1 MNPLH
6 IFPTLLDFCT
16 MDMYA
21 FLGMGIITMT
31 FGFCIGLALVILNM
45 NPVIIYEDPVA
56 RETEVSTYSSSG
68 LQKAIQRVRKK
79 LR

>member
-1 MNPLH
+1 MKPLH
-6 IFPTLLDFCT
+6 IFPTLLDLCT

-31 FGFCIGLALVILNM
+31 VGFCIGLALVILNM
-45 NPVIIYEDPVA
+45 NPVITHEEPVSH
-56 RETEVSTYSSSG
+56 EID